1 MKKNSD
7 ARIRANAKYNKENTK
22 NVVLHLNINTD
33 KDILDHLDGKENKTG
48 YIKDLIRDDITKE
61 NKAKKNPGN

>member
-22 NVVLHLNINTD
+22 YVVLHLNINTD
-33 KDILDHLDGKENKTG
+33 KDILDHLDCKENKTG